1 MMAKK
6 HDSFKLSDTG
16 LFIDHTDPF
25 LGASPDGMVECSCC
39 GKGVVEVKCPHR
51 YSQDLPDDNDNN
63 FYMVN
68 QKGAWSLKRD
78 HMYYYQVQLQLHV
91 CDDVRYADF
100 VVWTKNTI
108 AIERIHQDNE
118 FLRNKVQSV
127 RNFFIYG
134 VLPEIVGKWYT
145 RGPVA
150 DPSGVV
156 SLPTTSASTAVE
168 SEEDENENGRL
179 WYYCN
184 QPSWGEMIMCDHKNC
199 TIQWFHFDCLR
210 IRGPP
215 KGKWY
220 CPSCRKLSKFNKKK

>member
-1 MMAKK
+1 
-6 HDSFKLSDTG
+6 
-16 LFIDHTDPF
+16 
-25 LGASPDGMVECSCC
+25 
-39 GKGVVEVKCPHR
+39 
-51 YSQDLPDDNDNN
+51 
-63 FYMVN
+63 MVN

-134 VLPEIVGKWYT
+134 VLPEIVGKWYA

-179 WYYCN
+179 WCYCN